1 MPTALESSLVADVVR
16 LALSGKDHR
25 DVMVRF
31 IDRQFLRQSIDFFG
45 EVVNAKLKQR
55 EISTDWYRDYLI
67 ESAKDPAEIAWGS
80 GINLKTVSN
89 KHGSQRRE
97 LVLSEAAN
105 HLSDFRQLVDSLMEE
120 SMNIELRLTFND
132 VSVTLDLNESLVVI
146 NALAVRRMGM
156 RGGAWSAMGKRVEE
170 PLMEALCRFF
180 RVPDTH
186 FTRRTDASAG
196 REVDFFL
203 LREEGEP
210 VKCEVKLMGRGNPE
224 SADATAARNTNVF
237 VASTLSNSVKRKLD
251 EDNVMWTELQSP
263 NGLLRFR
270 QTLGAYAIPF
280 VNVDPSDVPAEI
292 ERAINETFTPP

>member
-1 MPTALESSLVADVVR
+1 MPTSLESNLVAEVVK
-16 LALSGKDHR
+16 LALLGLDHR
-25 DVMVRF
+25 DVMVRY
-31 IDRQFLRQSIDFFG
+31 IDRQFLQQSIGFF
-45 EVVNAKLKQR
+45 EDVVRAKLKQR
-55 EISTDWYRDYLI
+55 EISSDWYQEHVI
-67 ESAKDPAEIAWGS
+67 ESASDPAEIAWGS

-105 HLSDFRQLVDSLMEE
+105 HLSDFRELVDSLMDE

-180 RVPDTH
+180 RVPETHYSRRADADTN
-186 FTRRTDASAG
+186 

-203 LREEGEP
+203 LRDEGAP

-237 VASTLSNSVKRKLD
+237 VASKLSGNVKRKLD
-251 EDNVMWTELQSP
+251 ADNVMWTELHSP

-280 VNVDPSDVPAEI
+280 VDVDPSDAPAEI
-292 ERAINETFTPP
+292 ERAINETFASH

>member
-1 MPTALESSLVADVVR
+1 MPTALETNLVAEVVR
-16 LALSGKDHR
+16 LALLGHDHR

-31 IDRQFLRQSIDFFG
+31 IDRQFLQQSIDFFG
-45 EVVNAKLKQR
+45 EVVRAKLKQR
-55 EISTDWYRDYLI
+55 EISTDWYRDHLI
-67 ESAKDPAEIAWGS
+67 DSSKDTAEIAWSS

-170 PLMEALCRFF
+170 PLMVALCRFF
-180 RVPDTH
+180 RVPETH
-186 FTRRTDASAG
+186 YTRRTEASTG

-203 LREEGEP
+203 LRDEGAP

-237 VASTLSNSVKRKLD
+237 VASTLSSSVKRKLD

-280 VNVDPSDVPAEI
+280 VDVDASDISAQV
-292 ERAINETFTPP
+292 ERAIDETFGHR